1 MTNFSP
7 DVMANLAC
15 WSANSFP
22 GIPTWALTQERP
34 TMFFALKM
42 FDFTLLTNSDL
53 VFALLMADIEERLSV
68 CMLTFTFS
76 LTAQLTA
83 NSIAANSAWN
93 TELKVFSLNR

>member
-22 GIPTWALTQERP
+22 GISTWALTQERP

-68 CMLTFTFS
+68 CMLTLTFS

-83 NSIAANSAWN
+83 NSTAANSDWN